1 VAQEAIKDASLD
13 FKKTNRDRVGI
24 VLGNQFGALEN
35 YMKPNNKL
43 RLLKTMNHM
52 IPALLAMQYGITG

>member
-1 VAQEAIKDASLD
+1 M
-13 FKKTNRDRVGI
+13 NRARIGI

-35 YMKPNNKL
+35 YNKANDKL

-52 IPALLAMQYGITG
+52 VPSLLAI